1 MYDAKLGKYYKG
13 VKAPLQ
19 VSYEEIL
26 KFAPTTVA
34 INEEPLNNSAE
45 KLLGTIN
52 TIILAVS
59 IIAAIALTICAIA
72 WGKGAL
78 FLIGLGVLLV
88 GLIS

>member
-1 MYDAKLGKYYKG
+1 
-13 VKAPLQ
+13 
-19 VSYEEIL
+19 
-26 KFAPTTVA
+26 
-34 INEEPLNNSAE
+34 
-45 KLLGTIN
+45 LGTIN

-88 GLIS
+88 GLISWAIVKVMLNISNNLHKINSKLK

>member
-1 MYDAKLGKYYKG
+1 
-13 VKAPLQ
+13 
-19 VSYEEIL
+19 
-26 KFAPTTVA
+26 
-34 INEEPLNNSAE
+34 
-45 KLLGTIN
+45 LGTIN

-88 GLIS
+88 GLISWDIVKVMLNISNNLHKINSKLK